1 MNDTTLGRFASRL
14 AGFAAG
20 VVAAGL
26 SSAITYTFT
35 VELGIIDT
43 GLGIVLSPRAMPG
56 DIIGALF
63 DAILRSIPLALASML
78 FVFGPLGVGIWVGRL
93 VSAVLR
99 LAAGRGRQAWKRVVF
114 ESLGDL

>member
-1 MNDTTLGRFASRL
+1 MNDTTIGRFVSRIGGFT
-14 AGFAAG
+14 AGAI
-20 VVAAGL
+20 AAGL
-26 SSAITYTFT
+26 LSAITYTFS

-43 GLGIVLSPRAMPG
+43 GLGIVLSPREVPV
-56 DIIGALF
+56 DTIGALF
-63 DAILRSIPLALASML
+63 DGIVRTIPLALASIL

-99 LAAGRGRQAWKRVVF
+99 VAAGRGRQARKQTVL